1 MKNTG
6 TWDSDLVLLFLFM
19 FLLPFFVGMLAKLI
33 RDLSPVV
40 SPDVVGLD
48 SSIDETSIEVLQT
61 ELESV
66 KKELEKS
73 KSKRRDEK
81 KKKKKKT
88 TIDSKEKEM
97 MQEAATA
104 LNKLG
109 IKKSKANSIIQD
121 LCKEKTYTS
130 SEDLL
135 QDAIV
140 YI

>member
-73 KSKRRDEK
+73 KSERLSEK
-81 KKKKKKT
+81 KKKKT
-88 TIDSKEKEM
+88 AIDSKEKEM

>member
-1 MKNTG
+1 
-6 TWDSDLVLLFLFM
+6 
-19 FLLPFFVGMLAKLI
+19 